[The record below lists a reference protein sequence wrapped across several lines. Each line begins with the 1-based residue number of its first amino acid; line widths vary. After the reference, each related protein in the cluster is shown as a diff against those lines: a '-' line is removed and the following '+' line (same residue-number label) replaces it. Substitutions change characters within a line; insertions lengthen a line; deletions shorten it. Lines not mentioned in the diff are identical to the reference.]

1 MKKIFDLP
9 LWLNESML
17 VLVKK
22 IINTIDTHQSVEDH
36 SFYITFITTDN
47 EVIIP
52 NDLKETYPQSMTIV
66 LEHQFDN
73 LQTTDDGFFITLF
86 FSNNPK
92 KLFIPYHSVINIF
105 DKNSNFSIS
114 LDYIPIKAK
123 KSKKRASSK
132 NFDNVII
139 FPK

>member
-22 IINTIDTHQSVEDH
+22 IISTIDTHQSVEDH

-86 FSNNPK
+86 LNFFITRIFRFILQS
-92 KLFIPYHSVINIF
+92 LF
-105 DKNSNFSIS
+105 
-114 LDYIPIKAK
+114 
-123 KSKKRASSK
+123 
-132 NFDNVII
+132 
-139 FPK
+139 